1 MSTQNYE
8 ELYNNLKEEFEINKK
23 DNDEICKE
31 YESTIQ
37 MLSESAESFKK
48 QKEDL
53 ELKIKSFENE
63 QKSMK
68 KEKESLMN
76 KNKDKIIDIQNLN
89 KQNDRLTVEVKRLK
103 EEKALFDS
111 KIVSLENDN
120 DHYQNKIREDEAVI
134 EDLENQLESAL
145 EENITLQTEFE
156 IYKQTTGDQ
165 LIRKDEEIRDI
176 RNDNINKEKMIQRLS
191 KRGSNTLLKN
201 IQKNIKEDK
210 DSGPPRRRFTLI
222 PGYRGVDL
230 SRFRRTSF
238 LQNNYEKSTENLKDE
253 YDNLKHNDSNK
264 SNKSDLNN
272 DNDKLNNDYSNSSLS
287 SLKKL
292 NKAKHNLYRKG
303 TLDPKMIG
311 EKLKALKEKE
321 NKYAYPKS
329 YRKGSTATDKKTEIE
344 EISEVSEG
352 NKVFSDLKVC
362 DEKKMEI
369 LGSEN
374 LTDNENKKSFTI
386 RGKEKAIIEQLQ
398 TLLARVQKRKN
409 HLINHKKLNKEKHNK
424 SGVKLGPS

>member
-1 MSTQNYE
+1 MSAQNYE

-48 QKEDL
+48 QKEEL

-89 KQNDRLTVEVKRLK
+89 KQNDRLTIELKRLK

-120 DHYQNKIREDEAVI
+120 EHYQNKIRENEAVI

-191 KRGSNTLLKN
+191 KKASNTLLKN

-210 DSGPPRRRFTLI
+210 DYGPPRRRFTLI
-222 PGYRGVDL
+222 PGYKGIDL
-230 SRFRRTSF
+230 SKLRRTSF
-238 LQNNYEKSTENLKDE
+238 LQNFENSTENLTNDDKN
-253 YDNLKHNDSNK
+253 DNKNNNGDNNNVKNNDSYN
-264 SNKSDLNN
+264 SLN
-272 DNDKLNNDYSNSSLS
+272 

-292 NKAKHNLYRKG
+292 NNAKKSLYRKG
-303 TLDPKMIG
+303 TMDPNTLG

-329 YRKGSTATDKKTEIE
+329 NRKASNATDKKTEIE

-352 NKVFSDLKVC
+352 NKVFTDLKVC
-362 DEKKMEI
+362 DEKNMEI

-374 LTDNENKKSFTI
+374 LISNSGNKKSFSI
-386 RGKEKAIIEQLQ
+386 IGKEKAIIEQLQ
-398 TLLARVQKRKN
+398 SLLISVRKRKN
-409 HLINHKKLNKEKHNK
+409 RLLSHKKSGKEKHNK
-424 SGVKLGPS
+424 SGTKIRPS

>member
-103 EEKALFDS
+103 EENALFDS

-176 RNDNINKEKMIQRLS
+176 RNDNMNKEKMIQRLS

-222 PGYRGVDL
+222 PGYGGIDL
-230 SRFRRTSF
+230 SRFRRPSF

-253 YDNLKHNDSNK
+253 YDNLKHSDTNK
-264 SNKSDLNN
+264 NDLNN
-272 DNDKLNNDYSNSSLS
+272 DNNKNDFSKSSLN

-292 NKAKHNLYRKG
+292 NNAKHKFCRKG
-303 TLDPKMIG
+303 TLDPNMIG
-311 EKLKALKEKE
+311 EKLTALKDKE

-329 YRKGSTATDKKTEIE
+329 NRKGSTATDKKTEIE

-369 LGSEN
+369 LGNEN
-374 LTDNENKKSFTI
+374 IVDNENKKAFTI

-398 TLLARVQKRKN
+398 SLLVRVQKRKN